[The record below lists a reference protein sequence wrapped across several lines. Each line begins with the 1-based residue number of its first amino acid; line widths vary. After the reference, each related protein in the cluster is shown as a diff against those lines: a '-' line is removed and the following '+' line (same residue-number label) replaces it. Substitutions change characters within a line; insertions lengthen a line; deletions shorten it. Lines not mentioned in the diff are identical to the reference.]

1 MGGMAVSRPMTAIDA
16 QMFWLSAVIP
26 NDQIVVYAFDGSPDA
41 IDAAVAELRR
51 RAEACDE
58 LRLRVVDDGGWRYP
72 RWSPREVGAEQFV
85 VHHAG
90 GVDWQ
95 GCLDAAAGLRA
106 EPLDLRE
113 MTWRVHIFPRVLGVP
128 GSSGVGSVVVL
139 QTGHAFADGSRGTAL
154 AGALLGREQPVPVP
168 VAGRR
173 GFLPVRGVAAARAHR
188 MLVHDTEAGLVPA
201 PAPGCP
207 LLSINRPP
215 RAMAVVRTEVLPRD
229 QLARPTVTIGVLVA
243 VADAL
248 AGYLAAR
255 GEDTSTLG
263 AEVTMAGQQDPGA
276 HNNFRNVG
284 IGLHPEVD
292 RARRAE
298 LISAELA
305 AQRRRGEHPA
315 MRASAAASAAMPAP
329 LLRWGVRQFDPDA
342 RGATVTGNTVVSS
355 VNRGPADLSFGG
367 FPVLLA
373 VGFSGLSPMMSLTHG
388 VHGLGDTITISV
400 HADPENVDVDDYWGR
415 LIAALSG

>member
-1 MGGMAVSRPMTAIDA
+1 MAASRAMTAVDA
-16 QMFWLSAVIP
+16 QMFWLSAVVP
-26 NDQIVVYAFDGSPDA
+26 SDQLVVYAFDGSPDA
-41 IDAAVAELRR
+41 LDAAIAELRQ
-51 RAEACDE
+51 RAQACDE
-58 LRLRVVDDGGWRYP
+58 LRLRVVERGGWRYP
-72 RWSPREVGAEQFV
+72 RWSPREVGAEQFA
-85 VHHAG
+85 VHHGG

-95 GCLDAAAGLRA
+95 GCLDTAAGLRCDT
-106 EPLDLRE
+106 LDLRR
-113 MTWRVHIFPRVLGVP
+113 MTWRAHIFPKVSGVP
-128 GSSGVGSVVVL
+128 GASGVGSVVVL

-168 VAGRR
+168 VSARR
-173 GFLPVRGVAAARAHR
+173 GFLPVRGIAAARAHR
-188 MLVHDTEAGLVPA
+188 MLVRDTEAGLVP
-201 PAPGCP
+201 PPPPGCP
-207 LLSINRPP
+207 LLSINRRPLATP
-215 RAMAVVRTEVLPRD
+215 VVRTLVLRRD

-298 LISAELA
+298 LISTELA

-315 MRASAAASAAMPAP
+315 MRASAAASAAIPAA

-373 VGFSGLSPMMSLTHG
+373 AGFSGLSPMMSLTHG

-400 HADPENVDVDDYWGR
+400 HADPENVDVDDYWER
-415 LIAALSG
+415 LGAVLSG